1 MGRGL
6 PLIGGG
12 GGGGGQGVS
21 VPKGGALVEEASAFK
36 TCFQKGPRPTQDAFN
51 QGGLLIKS

>member
-12 GGGGGQGVS
+12 FGKAFQCPSVGGLLWKRPAPYS
-21 VPKGGALVEEASAFK
+21 
-36 TCFQKGPRPTQDAFN
+36 CFQPGPRPARDAFN

>member
-12 GGGGGQGVS
+12 GAGGKAFQCPRGGL
-21 VPKGGALVEEASAFK
+21 LVEEASAFK